1 MQAHVNTC
9 LDNQPAHA
17 QKPSSSTIPTP
28 RKPLRP
34 LSTLF
39 PSAGPSTATKFSMNS
54 DSKSKVKP
62 ASAFSVLMSETAER
76 ERAAWAEAQAAEDR
90 RPTKADRKK
99 APFYKVLTGM
109 PIAVDAFRYR
119 AIPGVE
125 AYFLTYVTFFCLPI
139 RSN

>member
-1 MQAHVNTC
+1 
-9 LDNQPAHA
+9 
-17 QKPSSSTIPTP
+17 
-28 RKPLRP
+28 
-34 LSTLF
+34 
-39 PSAGPSTATKFSMNS
+39 MNS
-54 DSKSKVKP
+54 DSKSNVKP

-90 RPTKADRKK
+90 RPTRVDRKK

-125 AYFLTYVTFFCLPI
+125 AYFLTYVSHYMIKLAPNNYIRLLKDTRTPI
-139 RSN
+139 TTPVFQRAGRMVLSIAQVRHSFLQPF